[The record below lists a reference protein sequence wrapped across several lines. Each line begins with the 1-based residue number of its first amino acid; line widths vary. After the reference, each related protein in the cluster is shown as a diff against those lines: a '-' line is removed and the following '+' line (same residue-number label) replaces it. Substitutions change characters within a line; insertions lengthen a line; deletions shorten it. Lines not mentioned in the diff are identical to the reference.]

1 MPGRHSAPGKHSAS
15 NTASTSSGLV
25 KYGVIAVVLLVVVA
39 GGVVLA
45 QKAFGSGCSDP
56 TTYTVAAD
64 PAIADVVKQVVSDTS
79 AEDLGCANL
88 EVTAVDSGAASSAV
102 SMGSD
107 VPSLWIPDSALW
119 VGKTVRATGSL
130 VDLASQ
136 SVASSPAVI
145 AARKDEV
152 PFFDSWLTAL
162 QLKGLRIGNPL
173 SNTIS
178 DAAILGALAE
188 AGTDA
193 DAVDSVSAALVPIA
207 QAQAA
212 TRGEA
217 DPVVRLDEMS
227 ADGGVSVVSEQTL
240 VDYQKS
246 GSAELSPTAPPTGSF
261 FLNFPLAVTEPAG
274 DRHENAKSVGLAL
287 SDALASESGLAALS
301 DAGFRAP
308 DYTPLSDGRGI
319 GNITP
324 LTIADQQTAETTL
337 RRYQVLA
344 LPSRA
349 LVMED
354 VSGSMGYSAGADSR
368 IGLTV
373 QASNTGNRL
382 FPDNAAMG
390 LWAFSIGLGG
400 GSQDYR
406 ELVPIRRL
414 DEDVDGTSQRNL
426 LVQQTGTLPGL
437 VGGGTGLYD
446 TTLAAF
452 RKVKEGYDP
461 DYINSVIILT
471 DGSNEDPGSISL
483 DELLGTLRS
492 EQDPSKP
499 VIIVTIGI
507 TEDADAGVLQQ
518 ISAATGGTSFL
529 ARNPAEIPNVFVN
542 ALKSRAGR

>member
-1 MPGRHSAPGKHSAS
+1 MPGRHSAPARHSAS
-15 NTASTSSGLV
+15 QASQTSGLA
-25 KYGVIAVVLLVVVA
+25 KYVVLAVVLIVLVA
-39 GGVVLA
+39 GGLFAA
-45 QKAFGSGCSDP
+45 QKAFGSDCADP
-56 TTYTVAAD
+56 STYELAAD
-64 PAIADVVKQVVSDTS
+64 PAIAGVVEQVVGDTS
-79 AEDLGCANL
+79 AEDLGCANV
-88 EVTAVDSGAASSAV
+88 EVTAKDSGEVSASV
-102 SMGSD
+102 SMGAD
-107 VPSLWIPDSALW
+107 VPALWIPDSALW
-119 VGKTVRATGSL
+119 VGKSVRATGSL
-130 VDLASQ
+130 VDVASQ

-162 QLKGLRIGNPL
+162 QLEGLRIGNPL
-173 SNTIS
+173 TNTIS

-188 AGTDA
+188 AGSDA
-193 DAVDSVSAALVPIA
+193 DAVDSVSAALVPVA

-227 ADGGVSVVSEQTL
+227 TEGGVAVVSEQTL
-240 VDYQKS
+240 LDYQKS
-246 GSAELSPTAPPTGSF
+246 NDVELAETAPPTGSF
-261 FLNFPLAVTEPAG
+261 FLNFPLAVTEPSG
-274 DRHENAKSVGLAL
+274 DRQDSAKEIGRAVAQAL
-287 SDALASESGLAALS
+287 SSESGLQALS

-308 DYTPLSDGRGI
+308 DNAPLSDDRGL
-319 GNITP
+319 GEITP
-324 LTIADQQTAETTL
+324 LAIADQQTAETTL

-344 LPSRA
+344 LPSRT

-354 VSGSMGYSAGADSR
+354 VSGSMGYSAGADTR

-373 QASNTGNRL
+373 QASDTGNRL
-382 FPDNAAMG
+382 FPDNAALG

-400 GSQDYR
+400 GDQDYR

-414 DEDVDGTSQRNL
+414 DENVGGTSQRDL

-461 DYINSVIILT
+461 DYINSVIVFT

-483 DELLGTLRS
+483 DGLLSTLRA
-492 EQDPSKP
+492 EQDPTKP

-507 TEDADAGVLQQ
+507 TDDADAGVLQQ

>member
-1 MPGRHSAPGKHSAS
+1 MPGRHSAPSGAS
-15 NTASTSSGLV
+15 NSSGAT
-25 KYGVIAVVLLVVVA
+25 KYVVLAVVLVVVVA
-39 GGVVLA
+39 GGIYAA
-45 QKAFGSGCSDP
+45 QKAFGSSCADP
-56 TTYTVAAD
+56 SSYTLAAD
-64 PAIADVVKQVVSDTS
+64 PAIAEVVEQVVDGTS
-79 AEDLGCANL
+79 AEDLGCADV
-88 EVTAVDSGAASSAV
+88 EVTAADSGDVSAAV
-102 SMGSD
+102 SMGAD

-119 VGKTVRATGSL
+119 VGKTVRATGAL
-130 VDLASQ
+130 IDLASQ
-136 SVASSPAVI
+136 SVASSPALI

-162 QLKGLRIGNPL
+162 QLESLRIGNPL
-173 SNTIS
+173 TNTIS

-217 DPVVRLDEMS
+217 DPVVRLDETT
-227 ADGGVSVVSEQTL
+227 ADGGVAVVSEQTYL
-240 VDYQKS
+240 DYQQTT
-246 GSAELSPTAPPTGSF
+246 GVELGATAPPTGSF
-261 FLNFPLAVTEPAG
+261 FLNYPLAVTEPAG
-274 DRHENAKSVGLAL
+274 ARHEAAKAVGLAVA
-287 SDALASESGLAALS
+287 DALGSESGLAALS

-308 DYTPLSDGRGI
+308 DNTPLSDGRGL
-319 GNITP
+319 GDVTA

-344 LPSRA
+344 LPSRT

-354 VSGSMGYSAGADSR
+354 VSGSMGYSAGADTR
-368 IGLTV
+368 MGLTV
-373 QASNTGNRL
+373 QASETGNRL
-382 FPDNAAMG
+382 FPENAAMG

-414 DEDVDGTSQRNL
+414 DEDVNGTKQRDL
-426 LVQQTGTLPGL
+426 LLQQTRALPGL

-452 RKVKEGYDP
+452 RTVKDGYDP

-483 DELLGTLRS
+483 DELLSTLET
-492 EQDPSKP
+492 EQDPTKP

-507 TEDADAGVLQQ
+507 TDDADAGVLQQ

>member
-1 MPGRHSAPGKHSAS
+1 M
-15 NTASTSSGLV
+15 
-25 KYGVIAVVLLVVVA
+25 KYGIIAVVLLLVVG
-39 GGVVLA
+39 GGVFAA
-45 QKAFGSGCSDP
+45 QKAFGSDCTDP
-56 TTYTVAAD
+56 ATYSLAAD
-64 PAIADVVKQVVSDTS
+64 PAIAGVVQQVVDDTS
-79 AEDLGCANL
+79 AEDLGCATV
-88 EVTAVDSGAASSAV
+88 EVTATDSGTASAAV
-102 SMGSD
+102 SMGAD
-107 VPSLWIPDSALW
+107 APSLWIPDSALW
-119 VGKTVRATGSL
+119 VGKAVRATGSL
-130 VDLASQ
+130 VDVASQ

-173 SNTIS
+173 TNTIS
-178 DAAILGALAE
+178 DAAILGALSE
-188 AGTDA
+188 AGSDA

-217 DPVVRLDEMS
+217 DPTVRLEEMV
-227 ADGGVSVVSEQTL
+227 ADGGVSVVSEQSYL
-240 VDYQKS
+240 DFQKS
-246 GSAELSPTAPPTGSF
+246 TGAELGTTTPPTGSF
-261 FLNFPLAVTEPAG
+261 FLNFPLAVTEPAD
-274 DRHENAKSVGLAL
+274 DRVEGAKAVGLAV
-287 SDALASESGLAALS
+287 AEVLASETGLQALS

-308 DYTPLSDGRGI
+308 DGTPLSDSRGVGDI
-319 GNITP
+319 EA
-324 LTIADQQTAETTL
+324 LTIADQQTAEETL

-344 LPSRA
+344 LPSRT

-354 VSGSMGYSAGADSR
+354 VSGSMGYSAGADTR

-373 QASNTGNRL
+373 QASDTGNRL
-382 FPDNAAMG
+382 FPNNAALG
-390 LWAFSIGLGG
+390 LWAFSVGLGG
-400 GSQDYR
+400 GDQDYR

-414 DEDVDGTSQRNL
+414 DEDVNGTSQRDL
-426 LVQQTGTLPGL
+426 LLQATRTLPGL

-446 TTLAAF
+446 TALAAF
-452 RKVKEGYDP
+452 RQVKEGYDP

-483 DELLGTLRS
+483 DELLSTLRA
-492 EQDPSKP
+492 EQDPTKP
-499 VIIVTIGI
+499 VVIVTIGI
-507 TEDADAGVLQQ
+507 TDDADAGVLQQ

>member
-1 MPGRHSAPGKHSAS
+1 MPGRHSAAPT
-15 NTASTSSGLV
+15 TASGSTGLV
-25 KYGVIAVVLLVVVA
+25 KYGVIAVVLLLVVG
-39 GGVVLA
+39 GGVYAA
-45 QKAFGSGCSDP
+45 QKAFGSGCKNPQTFSL
-56 TTYTVAAD
+56 AAD
-64 PAIADVVKQVVSDTS
+64 PAIADVVEQIVADTP
-79 AEDLGCANL
+79 AEDLGCANVD
-88 EVTAVDSGAASSAV
+88 VTATESGNASAAV
-102 SMGSD
+102 SMGVD

-119 VGKTVRATGSL
+119 VGKAVRATGSL
-130 VDLASQ
+130 VDVASQ
-136 SVASSPAVI
+136 SVASSPVLI

-173 SNTIS
+173 TNTVS

-188 AGTDA
+188 AGTNA

-212 TRGEA
+212 TRGES
-217 DPVVRLDEMS
+217 DPVVRLEET
-227 ADGGVSVVSEQTL
+227 AAGGGVSVVSEQTL
-240 VDYQKS
+240 VAYQKS
-246 GSAELSPTAPPTGSF
+246 TGTEFGVTAPPTGSF
-261 FLNFPLAVTEPAG
+261 FLNFPLAVTEPEGAG
-274 DRHENAKSVGLAL
+274 REAAKTAGLAVA
-287 SDALASESGLAALS
+287 DALASESGLQALS
-301 DAGFRAP
+301 EAGFRAP
-308 DYTPLSDGRGI
+308 DNAPLSDGRGL
-319 GNITP
+319 GDVAA
-324 LTIADQQTAETTL
+324 LTITDQQTAETTL

-344 LPSRA
+344 LPSRT

-354 VSGSMGYSAGADSR
+354 VSGSMGYSAGADTR

-373 QASNTGNRL
+373 QASETGSAL
-382 FPDNAAMG
+382 FPDNAALG

-406 ELVPIRRL
+406 ELAPIRQL
-414 DEDVDGTSQRNL
+414 DENVDGTTQREL
-426 LVQQTGTLPGL
+426 IRQQIRSLPGL

-452 RKVKEGYDP
+452 RQVKEGYDP

-471 DGSNEDPGSISL
+471 DGSNEDPGSIAL
-483 DELLGTLRS
+483 DELLATLRT
-492 EQDPSKP
+492 EQDPTKP

-507 TEDADAGVLQQ
+507 TDDADAGVLQQ

>member
-1 MPGRHSAPGKHSAS
+1 MPGKHSAPPA
-15 NTASTSSGLV
+15 ASGSTNLV
-25 KYGVIAVVLLVVVA
+25 KYGVLAVVLLVVI
-39 GGVVLA
+39 GGAVYAA
-45 QKAFGSGCSDP
+45 QRAFGSECQDP
-56 TTYTVAAD
+56 SSYTLAAD
-64 PAIADVVKQVVSDTS
+64 PAIAGVVQQVVDATA
-79 AEDLGCANL
+79 AEDLGCASV
-88 EVTAVDSGAASSAV
+88 EVTATDSGEASAAVA
-102 SMGSD
+102 MGVD
-107 VPSLWIPDSALW
+107 APSLWIPDSALW
-119 VGKTVRATGSL
+119 VGKTVRSTGEL
-130 VDLASQ
+130 VDLASP

-145 AARKDEV
+145 AARQDEV

-188 AGTDA
+188 AGADA
-193 DAVDSVSAALVPIA
+193 AAVDSISAALVPIA

-217 DPVVRLDEMS
+217 DPDVRLDEMVQ
-227 ADGGVSVVSEQTL
+227 DGGVAVVSEQTL
-240 VDYQKS
+240 VDRQNS
-246 GSAELSPTAPPTGSF
+246 GANIAATAPPTGSF
-261 FLNFPLAVTEPAG
+261 YLNFPLAVSEQTS
-274 DRHENAKSVGLAL
+274 DRKDGAKAVGLAVAE
-287 SDALASESGLAALS
+287 ALASESGLAALS
-301 DAGFRAP
+301 EAGFRAP
-308 DYTPLSDGRGI
+308 DNAPLSDARGL
-319 GNITP
+319 GDVTA
-324 LTIADQQTAETTL
+324 LVLADQQTAEATL

-344 LPSRA
+344 LPSRT

-354 VSGSMGYSAGADSR
+354 VSGSMGYSVGADTR

-373 QASNTGNRL
+373 QASETGNRL
-382 FPDNAAMG
+382 FPDNAALG
-390 LWAFSIGLGG
+390 LWAFSVDLGG
-400 GSQDYR
+400 DDQDYR

-414 DEDVDGTSQRNL
+414 DENVNGTSQRDL
-426 LVQQTGTLPGL
+426 LLQQTRVLPGL

-452 RKVKEGYDP
+452 REVKQGYDP

-483 DELLGTLRS
+483 DELLVTLRE
-492 EQDPSKP
+492 EQDPTKP
-499 VIIVTIGI
+499 VVIVTIGI
-507 TEDADAGVLQQ
+507 TDDADAGVLQQ